1 MSIVRSRSAALLA
14 LMSWMTWGCG
24 GESTAPE
31 VTPPPP
37 PPPPPPATVAT
48 VSVTPGTPQLVVG
61 RTVQLAATPRDAS
74 GAALSRTVAWRS
86 EAASVASVSSTG
98 LVSAVAVGSA
108 TIIATSDGI
117 SGSVTVT
124 VLPVPVASVAIGAI
138 SGALVPRETRVLSAT
153 VRDSTGAAL
162 AGRTVAWRSSSD
174 SIATISADG
183 ELTARTTGA
192 VRIFATS
199 EGRSDSLSVNVVD
212 GGFVTSAGGT
222 VTGANGAFELT
233 IPAAAVAGGTALQ
246 VVALASPPEASRLVP
261 GTAFALTPDS
271 LQFAAS
277 AALSIRYA
285 TPASAALPRQFRVHR
300 WTGSAWTLLEST
312 VDTSTRRVVASA
324 TRAGVYALLEVPRAV
339 AAVVVTPDTVTL
351 ARGLTRQLIASVR
364 DADGDTLAD
373 RDVVWSSSNSAIAT
387 VSASG
392 LVTAVAG
399 GGPVTVTATSE
410 GRVGAASITVT
421 VPFGFAQLFAGPFVT
436 CGLTADGEAWCWGS
450 NADCEVGVTPCTT
463 TEPRPV
469 RVSTTLRFAEMAPAD
484 EFTCGLTIAGA
495 AYCWGSDAFGGL
507 GNGAGGDSQTPVAV
521 EGGHTFTTL
530 RGTRTHVCG
539 LRPDGEAWCW
549 GNNRNGQLGD
559 SDDRRTA
566 TRPVRVRGG
575 HVFVQ
580 LHVGYD
586 HTCGLTA
593 AGQAWCWG
601 ENSDGESGDGS
612 GTDRLA
618 PVPVAGGH
626 MFTQLSLGDYHSCG
640 LTAAG
645 ALWCWGWNA
654 EGQLGDGTRSS
665 RFAPV
670 RVLGGDVF
678 TSVHANG
685 WSTCALLA
693 AGEAKCWGENA
704 EGQLGIGGVADR
716 LTPTSVTDSLRF
728 STLTSGGGYHV
739 CGRAQGEVWYC
750 WGWNEYGQIGDGTQL
765 DRRSPVVL
773 PLPMPSAGTLAIS
786 RRADGALVRAGDPAT
801 RATRRKSRVP

>member
-14 LMSWMTWGCG
+14 LMSWMIWGCG
-24 GESTAPE
+24 GESTAPD
-31 VTPPPP
+31 VTPP

-61 RTVQLAATPRDAS
+61 GTVQLTATPRSAS

-86 EAASVASVSSTG
+86 EAASIASVSSAG

-124 VLPVPVASVAIGAI
+124 VVPVPVASVAIGAL
-138 SGALVPRETRVLSAT
+138 SGALVPRETRVMSAT
-153 VRDSTGAAL
+153 VRDSAGVAL
-162 AGRTVAWRSSSD
+162 AGRTVAWRTSSD

-183 ELTARTTGA
+183 ELTARAIGA
-192 VRIFATS
+192 VTIVATS

-233 IPAAAVAGGTALQ
+233 FPAAAVVGGTALQ
-246 VVALASPPEASRLVP
+246 VVAAASPPEASRLVP

-271 LQFAAS
+271 IQFAAS

-300 WTGSAWTLLEST
+300 WTGSAWMPLEST
-312 VDTSTRRVVASA
+312 VDTTVRRVAASA
-324 TRAGVYALLEVPRAV
+324 TRAGLYALLEVPRAV
-339 AAVVVTPDTVTL
+339 SAVVVTPDTVTL

-364 DADGDTLAD
+364 DADGDALAD
-373 RDVVWSSSNSAIAT
+373 RDVVWASSNSAIAT

-421 VPFGFAQLFAGPFVT
+421 VPFAFAQLFAGPFVT

-450 NADCEVGVTPCTT
+450 NADCEVGVTPCTA

-469 RVSTTLRFAEMAPAD
+469 RVATTLRFAEMAPAD

-495 AYCWGSDAFGGL
+495 AYCWGSDEFGGL

-521 EGGHTFTTL
+521 VDGHTFTTL
-530 RGTRTHVCG
+530 RATRTHVCG
-539 LRPDGEAWCW
+539 LRTDGETWCW
-549 GNNRNGQLGD
+549 GRNRRGQLGD
-559 SDDRRTA
+559 SDNLLAA

-580 LHVGYD
+580 LRVGYD

-618 PVPVAGGH
+618 PVAVAGGH
-626 MFTQLSLGDYHSCG
+626 VFTQLSLGDYHSCG

-645 ALWCWGWNA
+645 ALWCWGWNND
-654 EGQLGDGTRSS
+654 GQLGDGTRTS
-665 RFAPV
+665 RLAPV
-670 RVLGGDVF
+670 RVLGDNVF
-678 TSVHANG
+678 ASVHASG

-693 AGEAKCWGENA
+693 SGEAKCWGENA
-704 EGQLGIGGVADR
+704 EGQLGIGSTVDQLSPALSIDA
-716 LTPTSVTDSLRF
+716 LRF
-728 STLTSGGGYHV
+728 TTLTSGGGYHV
-739 CGRAQGEVWYC
+739 CGRTFAEVWYC
-750 WGWNEYGQIGDGTQL
+750 WGWNEYGQLGDGTQI
-765 DRRSPVVL
+765 DRRSPIVL
-773 PLPMPSAGTLAIS
+773 PLPMASARSTAGAAGPGAVSSAVRGGT
-786 RRADGALVRAGDPAT
+786 RPAL
-801 RATRRKSRVP
+801 RRKSRLP